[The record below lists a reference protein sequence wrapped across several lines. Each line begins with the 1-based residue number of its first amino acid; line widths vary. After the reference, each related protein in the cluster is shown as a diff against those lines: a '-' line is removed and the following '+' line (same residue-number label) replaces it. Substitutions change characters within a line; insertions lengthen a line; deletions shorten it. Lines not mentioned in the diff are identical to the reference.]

1 MTDGKVF
8 TSFNSQ
14 KRALTKGRSDKNS
27 GRANHGRISV
37 RRRGGGHKQLNR
49 TWGNRETQAI
59 VVETGVY
66 NPKSSSS
73 FSLLI
78 TTDQTNK
85 TELHL
90 ETTANFVRTGAYL
103 KGFPKNPCNKMGPR
117 KDFMLFEKDTN
128 QHRLFDLPNGTRC
141 PLYMMSVQ
149 TPISSLEIQPGSG
162 PKLVRAAGTFGT
174 LVRLEPSATSD
185 ATKASDYRKGVAWV
199 ELPSKEIVE
208 LPWNVSAT
216 VGIAPQ
222 GLDSK
227 SKGSKLYKAGQNR
240 WRGKRPKV
248 RGVAMNPV
256 DHPHGGGEKATKGG
270 RPSVSPWGKLA
281 KGKPTRNNRKTQ
293 GMRRIKSARLVRIAS
308 KSKKIS

>member
-1 MTDGKVF
+1 
-8 TSFNSQ
+8 
-14 KRALTKGRSDKNS
+14 
-27 GRANHGRISV
+27 V

-49 TWGNRETQAI
+49 VWGSRETQAI

-73 FSLLI
+73 FNLLMGV
-78 TTDQTNK
+78 DQDNR

-90 ETTANFVRTGAYL
+90 ETTSNFVRTGTYP
-103 KGFPKNPCNKMGPR
+103 KGFPKDPCNQTGPR
-117 KDFMLFEKDTN
+117 KGFMRFEKDTN
-128 QHRLFDLPNGTRC
+128 QHQLFDLPNGTRC

-149 TPISSLEIQPGSG
+149 TPISSLETQPGSG
-162 PKLVRAAGTFGT
+162 PKLIRAAGTFGT
-174 LVRLEPSATSD
+174 LVRLEPIATD
-185 ATKASDYRKGVAWV
+185 GATKASDYRKGIAWI

-216 VGIAPQ
+216 VGMAPQ

-227 SKGSKLYKAGQNR
+227 SKESKLYKAGQNR

-281 KGKPTRNNRKTQ
+281 KGKPTRNNRKTY
-293 GMRRIKSARLVRIAS
+293 GMKRIKSARLVRMSSKGRKAS
-308 KSKKIS
+308 